1 MTIRYLLIQ
10 SGDVLAELES
20 EKEAGELSRM
30 LRACHPE
37 RRYDI
42 VAEEA
47 DW

>member
-20 EKEAGELSRM
+20 KKEADELGRM
-30 LRACHPE
+30 LMARHPE